1 MASQI
6 VDGGNAFSVFTDTLD
21 GGNAFTVYPAG
32 GPELTPMPGGAPV
45 PSVQVVVSDVLP
57 TTVVINLYRV
67 ADGRQ
72 SLVRGGIQKYA
83 VGGATVIDWEAPFGV
98 EISYRAEM
106 FSDAAATQSLGF
118 TDASTTVLEV
128 AETWIHQ
135 PLNPSVSVAVLR
147 LSKTATDISRETPG
161 DLMYAEGAEVATWVG
176 GTRRGISAV
185 PFEVLT
191 ESLTDADK
199 LQAVF
204 GRSGATQSA
213 VVCIR
218 TPPPMR
224 IPRTFYAAVSEVHE
238 ESVDV
243 QNGGELI
250 RFTFN
255 ATEARPPAPGLV
267 AAVLRRMDID
277 FTYPTRDARSSA
289 YLTRLDRDSD
299 FSLAGVAGDA

>member
-1 MASQI
+1 MAAQI

-32 GPELTPMPGGAPV
+32 APELTPMPGGVPV

-57 TTVVINLYRV
+57 ETVVVNLYRI
-67 ADGRQ
+67 ADDRQ
-72 SLVRGGIQKYA
+72 MLVRGGIRKYA

-98 EISYRAEM
+98 PVSYRAEM
-106 FSDAAATQSLGF
+106 FADAAATQSLGF
-118 TDASTTVLEV
+118 TEAGTTVLEV
-128 AETWIHQ
+128 SETWLHQ
-135 PLNPSVSVAVLR
+135 PLNPSVSATVLR

-161 DLMYAEGAEVATWVG
+161 DLLYAEGAEVATWIG
-176 GTRRGISAV
+176 GTRRGISGVA
-185 PFEVLT
+185 FEVLT
-191 ESLTDADK
+191 DTFEQASR

-204 GRSGATQSA
+204 GRQGSTQSA

-238 ESVDV
+238 EAVDV
-243 QNGGELI
+243 QNGGELV

-277 FTYPTRDARSSA
+277 FTYPTRAERAAA